1 MAAPT
6 TFQNGTGTTTKER
19 RGRLAYAG
27 AFLPLGQVSGAYYK
41 VGGVFCITKSIT
53 GAALAPIN
61 EDEVMW
67 IGKTKAMSTEGTQWD
82 GLTADVSGNA
92 TGILRVLGQT
102 PTTSK
107 AVALEYQYDQTP
119 MFLVIHAYN
128 ESNVLY
134 SSELYPFSIARI
146 SNTAG
151 LEPDSITDFEIE
163 FYNTDSTNYPIR
175 KLIPA
180 HMWVAEGWYDN
191 GGTITNADAPDGT
204 LTAFVLG
211 TGNGSYVGT
220 PATPTAVVIDS
231 TATGAAQYLYVFV
244 NGVDVTSQV
253 SFNAGT
259 KTITFTT
266 APANGAKLN
275 VIYGVAQNA
284 SAPGWDG
291 GVSPTNACQ
300 FHYGWDDFGLL
311 GV

>member
-1 MAAPT
+1 MAVPV
-6 TFQNGTGTTTKER
+6 TFAAGTGTTTKER
-19 RGRLAYAG
+19 NGRLSFVG
-27 AFLPLGQVSGAYYK
+27 AFLPTLQTAGAYAK
-41 VGGVFCITKSIT
+41 AQGVFCITKSVQGGT
-53 GAALAPIN
+53 LSPIN
-61 EDEVMW
+61 ENEVMFL
-67 IGKTKAMSTEGTQWD
+67 GKTKVMSTEGTQWD
-82 GLTADVSGNA
+82 GLTATVSGNA
-92 TGILRVLGQT
+92 TGIFRVLGKT
-102 PTTSK
+102 PVASKSTTI
-107 AVALEYQYDQTP
+107 EYQYDQTP
-119 MFLVIHAYN
+119 MFLVVHAYN

-151 LEPDSITDFEIE
+151 LEPDSITDFDIE

-180 HMWVAEGWYDN
+180 HMWVAEGWTDN

-220 PATPTAVVIDS
+220 PTTPTAVMIDS

-266 APANGAKLN
+266 APANGAKMT
-275 VIYGVAQNA
+275 VIYAVAQNA

-291 GVSPTNACQ
+291 GTEPTNASQ
-300 FHYGWDDFGLL
+300 FNFGWDAFGLL